1 MPLAQLSA
9 GVQSLPL
16 LPTNKLGPDGAVSR
30 VGGFVYI
37 LFVYLWVSPMNS
49 PVRLGV
55 SSATATPTDFFQPE
69 VLRL

>member
-16 LPTNKLGPDGAVSR
+16 LPTNKFGPDGAVSR

-37 LFVYLWVSPMNS
+37 LGPCGSLQ
-49 PVRLGV
+49 RTL
-55 SSATATPTDFFQPE
+55 
-69 VLRL
+69 L